1 MNIVLRGFL
10 LVLKVEY
17 FNAEYPSMLEEL
29 FERKR
34 DPACG
39 ASQRLRA
46 VTKALKEARALS
58 FNSLISPP

>member
-1 MNIVLRGFL
+1 MIIVLRGFL
-10 LVLKVEY
+10 VVLNVKY
-17 FNAEYPSMLEEL
+17 FNTEYPSMLEEL
-29 FERKR
+29 IERKR
-34 DPACG
+34 DTACG